1 MSNQISARIAGGIL
15 YAVILFQLALVA
27 GAPWGEYTQGGQD
40 TGTLSIGGRIIAMF
54 SAGVLFMMGSALLA
68 LIRKGPFKDM
78 RREIIH
84 KFAFITVAYSGI
96 GVIMNF
102 ASKSDGER
110 MVWGPIT
117 LIGFL
122 FSLHAYR
129 STRD

>member
-1 MSNQISARIAGGIL
+1 MSNQISARISSGIL
-15 YAVILFQLALVA
+15 YSVILFQLALVF
-27 GAPWGEYTQGGQD
+27 GAPWGAYTQGGQS
-40 TGTLSIGGRIIAMF
+40 TGTLPIAGRILALI
-54 SAGVLFMMGSALLA
+54 SAGVLFMMGSAMLA

-84 KFAFITVAYSGI
+84 KFAFVTVAYSGI

-102 ASKSDGER
+102 ASRSESER
-110 MVWGPIT
+110 NLWGPIT

-129 STRD
+129 TTRD